1 MIQPWWSACPI
12 KVPLKCLWRLWLPED
27 TNFNWSSKN
36 RHTDLIERLV
46 VHTILHI
53 ARRKYEIERGH
64 WEFSLHPGGFIHLGR
79 CQHSQWMCFN
89 HNATVFYFPESKKS
103 QHMYIY
109 IYGWS
114 FRPTLLVEC
123 LIARA
128 FFLLRYLYMVWCCR
142 LRQPRRTPVSSSWIH
157 PLSAVWTKSGWS
169 QLQTPTLWSVA
180 SQPKREPGP
189 TQRPCIPP
197 DDDDWVLQDLQPPK
211 RHQQPAWDESCGRGW
226 SRSR

>member
-1 MIQPWWSACPI
+1 MKLNEGIESSPCTLEVSYIWGDVNTASGCASIIMPLYSTFLNLK
-12 KVPLKCLWRLWLPED
+12 KVNIC
-27 TNFNWSSKN
+27 
-36 RHTDLIERLV
+36 
-46 VHTILHI
+46 
-53 ARRKYEIERGH
+53 
-64 WEFSLHPGGFIHLGR
+64 
-79 CQHSQWMCFN
+79 
-89 HNATVFYFPESKKS
+89 
-103 QHMYIY
+103 IY

-197 DDDDWVLQDLQPPK
+197 DDDDWVLQDLQPPR